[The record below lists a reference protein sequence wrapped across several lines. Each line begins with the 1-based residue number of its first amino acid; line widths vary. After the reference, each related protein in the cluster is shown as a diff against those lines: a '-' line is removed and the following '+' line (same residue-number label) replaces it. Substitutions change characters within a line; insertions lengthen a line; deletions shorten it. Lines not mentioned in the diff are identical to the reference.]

1 MQKLVSL
8 LPPPCCLQCGRGQF
22 EVTGGTQ
29 CKHSSE
35 RSPRLIIQ
43 LVFEVGRGNSPDKMP
58 NSEDTSDTSGK
69 GQKDREDRGSLLDDT
84 KSSVGS
90 GNTNMPGLCKPGL
103 SCSSPPRIISV
114 TEVLET
120 ARDVSNM
127 TIAHEIVM
135 NSNFQIQKVESPQ
148 NSLERRVKEIVH
160 KAFWDSLK
168 AQLNETPPQ
177 YSQAIKLLQEVKESL
192 LTLLLP
198 GHTRL
203 RAQIGEVLDMELIE
217 QQAEHDAL
225 DIQRLASF
233 IVGMMATLCAPV
245 RDAEIKKLKG
255 LTEIVSLFREIFR
268 VLDLMK
274 IDMANFTMK
283 ALKPHLQQESI
294 QYERSKFQEFLNKQP
309 NALEHTTAWLKAAT
323 EETANSVSPS
333 HGNCP
338 AVVSPTVVLNQGF
351 MNLLKWD
358 QDTDNYPETMLMDRS
373 RLQELKQRVDQL
385 TLVASILLVTSNTAG
400 AAICGLPGFVD
411 KVKQVTCALLD
422 GLNYKL
428 EEILV
433 AVSDQIY
440 REVNKSLPEHGCTPL
455 TSEQEAILKGQI
467 RSITQRGNVIQNLI
481 GGRIHSYLKGFLN
494 FPSPQKCLHVLPGGL
509 APIQAELKEIGCTLS
524 RVLHHNRMVFGPY
537 YSGILVKLLF
547 MDSDAGMDSR

>member
-1 MQKLVSL
+1 
-8 LPPPCCLQCGRGQF
+8 
-22 EVTGGTQ
+22 
-29 CKHSSE
+29 
-35 RSPRLIIQ
+35 
-43 LVFEVGRGNSPDKMP
+43 MP
-58 NSEDTSDTSGK
+58 NSEDTSSASGK
-69 GQKDREDRGSLLDDT
+69 DQQDQEDRGSLLDGI
-84 KSSVGS
+84 KSNVGN
-90 GNTNMPGLCKPGL
+90 GDPNMPGLCKPGP
-103 SCSSPPRIISV
+103 SCSNPPRLISM

-127 TIAHEIVM
+127 AIAHEIVI
-135 NSNFQIQKVESPQ
+135 NSNFRIQKVESPQ

-160 KAFWDSLK
+160 KAFWDSLQ
-168 AQLNETPPQ
+168 AQLSETPPQ
-177 YSQAIKLLQEVKESL
+177 FSQAIKLLQEVKESL
-192 LTLLLP
+192 LSLLLP

-217 QQAEHDAL
+217 QQAEHNAL
-225 DIQRLASF
+225 DIQRLAGF
-233 IVGMMATLCAPV
+233 IIGMMATLCAPV

-255 LTEIVSLFREIFR
+255 LTETVSLFREIFR

-323 EETANSVSPS
+323 EETASLVLPS
-333 HGNCP
+333 RGNGP

-351 MNLLKWD
+351 MNLLRWD
-358 QDTDNYPETMLMDRS
+358 KDTDAYPETVLMDRS
-373 RLQELKQRVDQL
+373 RLQELQQRVDQL

-400 AAICGLPGFVD
+400 AAIGGLPGFVD
-411 KVKQVTCALLD
+411 KVKQVTGALVN
-422 GLNYKL
+422 GLNDKL
-428 EEILV
+428 EEALV

-440 REVNKSLPEHGCTPL
+440 KEANRALPEQGFTPL

-467 RSITQRGNVIQNLI
+467 RSITQRDNIIRNLI
-481 GGRIHSYLKGFLN
+481 GERIHSYLKGFLSL
-494 FPSPQKCLHVLPGGL
+494 PAPQNGLHALPGGL

-524 RVLHHNRMVFGPY
+524 RLLHHNRMVFGPY

-547 MDSDAGMDSR
+547 RESDAGMDSR

>member
-1 MQKLVSL
+1 
-8 LPPPCCLQCGRGQF
+8 
-22 EVTGGTQ
+22 
-29 CKHSSE
+29 
-35 RSPRLIIQ
+35 
-43 LVFEVGRGNSPDKMP
+43 MP
-58 NSEDTSDTSGK
+58 NEDTSDAIGK
-69 GQKDREDRGSLLDDT
+69 GQKEQEDRGALLDDS
-84 KSSVGS
+84 KSTMGK
-90 GNTNMPGLCKPGL
+90 GDTNMPGLCKPGI
-103 SCSSPPRIISV
+103 SCSSPPRLVSM

-120 ARDVSNM
+120 AQDVSNM
-127 TIAHEIVM
+127 AMAHEIVI
-135 NSNFQIQKVESPQ
+135 NSNFQIQKIEPPQ

-160 KAFWDSLK
+160 KAFWDSLQ

-192 LTLLLP
+192 LALLLP

-203 RAQIGEVLDMELIE
+203 RTQIGEMLDMELIE
-217 QQAEHDAL
+217 QQAQHNAL
-225 DIQRLASF
+225 DIQQLSSF
-233 IVGMMATLCAPV
+233 IIGMMANLCAPV

-255 LTEIVSLFREIFR
+255 LTGTVSLFREIFR

-283 ALKPHLQQESI
+283 TLKPHLQQESI
-294 QYERSKFQEFLNKQP
+294 QYERSKFQEFLDKQP

-323 EETANSVSPS
+323 EETVNSVSSS

-338 AVVSPTVVLNQGF
+338 AVVSPIMVLNQGF

-358 QDTDNYPETMLMDRS
+358 QVTDTYPETVLMDRS
-373 RLQELKQRVDQL
+373 RLQELQQRVDQL
-385 TLVASILLVTSNTAG
+385 TLVASILLVTSNTVG

-422 GLNYKL
+422 GLNHKL
-428 EEILV
+428 EESLL

-440 REVNKSLPEHGCTPL
+440 REVKSLPEHGCTPL

-467 RSITQRGNVIQNLI
+467 RSITQRDNVIRNLI
-481 GGRIHSYLKGFLN
+481 GERIHSYLKGFLN
-494 FPSPQKCLHVLPGGL
+494 IPGPQNCLPALPGGL
-509 APIQAELKEIGCTLS
+509 APVQAELKEIGCIFS
-524 RVLHHNRMVFGPY
+524 RILHHNRMVFGPY

-547 MDSDAGMDSR
+547 MDGDAGMDSR